1 MPKKELKVKM
11 IGELND
17 VIAQMEAVIN
27 SLKEG
32 KVVIQKNNSFIS
44 LTPQDQVTLE
54 IEAEQKKDKEELSI
68 ELSWR
73 SADIITG
80 DSSTGLSIS
89 SNEPEIPEE
98 EASEDK
104 EEKEDEE
111 KKESS
116 GGSIF

>member
-17 VIAQMEAVIN
+17 VIAQMEAIIS

-44 LTPQDQVTLE
+44 LSPQEQVTLE

-73 SADIITG
+73 SADIITN
-80 DSSTGLSIS
+80 DNSAGLTIS
-89 SNEPEIPEE
+89 SHEPEIPDEE
-98 EASEDK
+98 SSEGK
-104 EEKEDEE
+104 EEKENKE
-111 KKESS
+111 KEESS
-116 GGSIF
+116 DGSMF